1 MKKLFLGTF
10 LLTLPIAMFTA
21 WSADG
26 SAGETP
32 AVVGEYKLLEPITHG
47 DLTVFP
53 VVSAKTHDTSGFL
66 TLDEGIRSGE
76 VVVTEVGNL
85 HGAMRR
91 RPTPQNT
98 YQNAQVNQLVLVNN
112 SQRPLIL
119 LAGEIVTGGKQ
130 DRVVA
135 KDRIVPAE
143 SDPVDLGVF
152 CVEPH
157 RWVAN
162 SSKFDTHASV
172 MAQPSVRKKA
182 MAEKDQQQVWAEVN
196 NAKTTMAANAR
207 AAAPPAVASG
217 SGSGSGGGG
226 GVSGAVVAAPSVPP
240 ASPSA
245 GSSGIYVSDPAFT
258 AHYSENLRQLDSTSS
273 YAEARANGVVQKQVE
288 EITEPMQKSY
298 ESLIKQLRN
307 QNAVGVVVAVKGHI
321 VWADLFA
328 SSALLDKYWPKLLQS
343 YAAEALT
350 TPGERR
356 EASLQEAQK
365 FLANWQARHETVDSE
380 PGLYRQRELMGDGF
394 RAFELTSLLP
404 KAGFDVHLS
413 KMAE

>member
-1 MKKLFLGTF
+1 MQKLWLGGVLMAALIA
-10 LLTLPIAMFTA
+10 LLMPAAPAGVTGEPAPIV
-21 WSADG
+21 SD
-26 SAGETP
+26 
-32 AVVGEYKLLEPITHG
+32 YKLLDPITHG
-47 DLTVFP
+47 DLTIFP
-53 VVSAKTHDTSGFL
+53 VVSAKTHDTNGFL

-76 VVVTEVGNL
+76 VVVTEAGNL
-85 HGAMRR
+85 HSAMQR
-91 RPTPQNT
+91 RPVPQN
-98 YQNAQVNQLVLVNN
+98 YRSAQVNSLVLVNN

-135 KDRIVPAE
+135 KDRIVPSE

-157 RWVAN
+157 RWVET

-196 NAKTTMAANAR
+196 NAKTNMSANAR
-207 AAAPPAVASG
+207 AAAPPAVATGSPVASG
-217 SGSGSGGGG
+217 
-226 GVSGAVVAAPSVPP
+226 
-240 ASPSA
+240 
-245 GSSGIYVSDPAFT
+245 GSSGIYVSDPAFV
-258 AHYSENLRQLDSTSS
+258 AHYNESLRQLDSTSS
-273 YAEARANGVVQKQVE
+273 YAAARANGVVQKQVE
-288 EITEPMQKSY
+288 AITEPMQKSY

-307 QNAVGVVVAVKGHI
+307 QNAVGVVVAVKGRI

-328 SSALLDKYWPKLLQS
+328 STTLLNKYWPKLLQS

-350 TPGERR
+350 TTGDHR
-356 EASLQEAQK
+356 EVSAKEAQQ
-365 FLANWQARHETVDSE
+365 FLDDWRANHETVDSE
-380 PGLYRQRELMGDGF
+380 PGLYRQRELVGDRF

-404 KAGFDVHLS
+404 KAAFDVHLS
-413 KMAE
+413 KMAD

>member
-10 LLTLPIAMFTA
+10 LLTVPIAMFTA

-26 SAGETP
+26 SAGETS
-32 AVVGEYKLLEPITHG
+32 AIVGDYKLLEPITHG

-53 VVSAKTHDTSGFL
+53 VVSVKTHDTSGFL

-91 RPTPQNT
+91 RPNQQST

-207 AAAPPAVASG
+207 AAAPPAAGNGQPTGIAGG
-217 SGSGSGGGG
+217 SGT
-226 GVSGAVVAAPSVPP
+226 GAGTAAPNSTTATVEVY
-240 ASPSA
+240 AS
-245 GSSGIYVSDPAFT
+245 
-258 AHYSENLRQLDSTSS
+258 NLRALDSTSS
-273 YAEARANGVVQKQVE
+273 YAEARENGVVQKQVE

-307 QNAVGVVVAVKGHI
+307 QNAIGVVVAVKGHI

-328 SSALLDKYWPKLLQS
+328 SSALLSKYWPKLLQS

>member
-1 MKKLFLGTF
+1 MQKLWLGGVLMAALIA
-10 LLTLPIAMFTA
+10 LLMPAAPAGVTGEPAPIV
-21 WSADG
+21 SD
-26 SAGETP
+26 
-32 AVVGEYKLLEPITHG
+32 YKLLDPITHG
-47 DLTVFP
+47 DLTIFP
-53 VVSAKTHDTSGFL
+53 VVSAKTHDTNGFL

-76 VVVTEVGNL
+76 VVVTEAGNL
-85 HGAMRR
+85 HSAMQR
-91 RPTPQNT
+91 RPVPQN
-98 YQNAQVNQLVLVNN
+98 YRSAQVNSLVLVNN

-135 KDRIVPAE
+135 KDRIVPSE

-157 RWVAN
+157 RWVEN

-196 NAKTTMAANAR
+196 NAKTNMTANAR
-207 AAAPPAVASG
+207 AAAPPAAATGGPVASG
-217 SGSGSGGGG
+217 
-226 GVSGAVVAAPSVPP
+226 
-240 ASPSA
+240 
-245 GSSGIYVSDPAFT
+245 GSSGIYASDPAFI
-258 AHYSENLRQLDSTSS
+258 AHYSENMRQLDSTSS
-273 YAEARANGVVQKQVE
+273 YAAARANGVVQKQVE
-288 EITEPMQKSY
+288 AITEPMQKSY

-307 QNAVGVVVAVKGHI
+307 QNAVGVVVAVKGRI

-328 SSALLDKYWPKLLQS
+328 STTLLNKYWPKLLQS

-350 TPGERR
+350 TTGDHR
-356 EASLQEAQK
+356 EVSAKEAQQ
-365 FLANWQARHETVDSE
+365 FLDDWRANHETVDSE
-380 PGLYRQRELMGDGF
+380 PGLYRQRELVGDRF

-404 KAGFDVHLS
+404 KAAFDVHLS
-413 KMAE
+413 KMAD